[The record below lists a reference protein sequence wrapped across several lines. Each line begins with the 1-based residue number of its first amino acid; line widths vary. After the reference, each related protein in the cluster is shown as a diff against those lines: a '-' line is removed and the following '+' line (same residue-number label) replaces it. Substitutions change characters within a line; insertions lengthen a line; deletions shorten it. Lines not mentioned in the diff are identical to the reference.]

1 MEDAVGVHQ
10 QGGGGGVDLAVGLEG
25 GVLVGEHLH
34 PGVGHGA
41 GGGGAVQLV
50 GHGAGGAPRP
60 GDVAGPGAQHRAV
73 GALGP
78 AGAEFGHRA
87 ALGGPNDAVGLG
99 GDEGLVVQGQ
109 QDVGFHKLGLDGGG
123 PDGED
128 GLPGEDGGA
137 LGHGPDV
144 AGKAEVLQIL
154 QEFRGEAPLAPEVFD
169 VLLVKAE
176 VLDVVDDLGKP
187 GGDGEAAPVGDA
199 AEEHVK
205 VAHPVLQAGLEV
217 AVAHGQ
223 LVEVEQHGVIDV
235 VSHAENPSHCK
246 C

>member
-60 GDVAGPGAQHRAV
+60 GDVAGSGPQNRAV

-78 AGAEFGHRA
+78 AGAELGHRG
-87 ALGGPNDAVGLG
+87 ALGGPDDPVGLG

-109 QDVGFHKLGLDGGG
+109 QDIGLHKLGLDGGG
-123 PDGED
+123 ADGED

-144 AGKAEVLQIL
+144 AGEAEALQIV
-154 QEFRGEAPLAPEVFD
+154 QKFRGEAPLAPEVFD
-169 VLLVKAE
+169 VLHVK
-176 VLDVVDDLGKP
+176 VQVQNVVDQLVQARADGK
-187 GGDGEAAPVGDA
+187 APLVRHVP
-199 AEEHVK
+199 EEHVEIG
-205 VAHPVLQAGLEV
+205 HPVLKARLEI

-223 LVEVEQHGVIDV
+223 LVEVTEHGHVQLLFGA
-235 VSHAENPSHCK
+235 HGG
-246 C
+246 